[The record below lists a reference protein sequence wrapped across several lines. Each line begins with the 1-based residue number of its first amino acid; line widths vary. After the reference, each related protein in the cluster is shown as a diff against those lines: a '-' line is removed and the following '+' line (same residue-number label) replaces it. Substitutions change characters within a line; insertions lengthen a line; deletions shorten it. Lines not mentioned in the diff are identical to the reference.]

1 MSSKLAG
8 WRYDNRISLKP
19 IYMYIY
25 IFIYSSPTN
34 HYNPY
39 GHWFEVRRF
48 IRGGGVRSQLSHSM
62 EGRM

>member
-25 IFIYSSPTN
+25 IYLYIVAPQTTTI
-34 HYNPY
+34 PM
-39 GHWFEVRRF
+39 GIGLR
-48 IRGGGVRSQLSHSM
+48 
-62 EGRM
+62 